1 MGLFGSGANNRR
13 LAMTIRNRLHISTL
27 MLGTF
32 AGAALLPAYA
42 AADDAQ
48 TERMQR
54 QIDALQRQLQSLQK
68 QVSESKK
75 ASREA
80 PAAQAAQVPAAPGGT
95 YAQAGGSTPLK
106 APMALPAGVKMTWG
120 GFLAAEGVYRQHNT
134 VSDIGTPFT
143 SIPYPFSPQYNE
155 PEFHGTARQSRI
167 SLLVEGG
174 LDPVQ
179 KLAGYYEMDFLG
191 VGVTSNYNQSN
202 SWAPRLRQGYLT
214 YDNSDLGFHF
224 LAGQAWSLLT
234 QNTVGITPRKEN
246 IPLTI
251 DANYVAGFD
260 YTRNWQIRAVKD
272 FGPTVSLGLSIENPA
287 SQVYA
292 SAGAIANGGSLNGLI
307 VNWANAGNSFLG
319 SGGFANN
326 FNTETAPDIIAKAA
340 FDPGWGHYE
349 VFGLARF
356 FTDSVFTCNPLLVP
370 ASGVCPFTTAN
381 VGNASS
387 HVTVGEGVGGSVLL
401 PVVPQYLDLQGSV
414 LYGKGIGRY
423 GASQLSDVVVAS
435 DGTLSPITA
444 WHAMVGAV
452 GHPWAGLDIYTY
464 AGTERANGNIFSS
477 AAGPTGFGLTTLN
490 NAGCG
495 IVTGASFTGGTSNCA
510 AVNKEVDV
518 LTLGFWQNLYKGD
531 YGRVATGLQY
541 EYVRR
546 KSFDGVPGPVST
558 NDNVVMSSLR
568 YYPF

>member
-1 MGLFGSGANNRR
+1 
-13 LAMTIRNRLHISTL
+13 MTIKNRLHL
-27 MLGTF
+27 VLLAAF
-32 AGAALLPAYA
+32 AGATLVPAYA
-42 AADDAQ
+42 VADDAQ
-48 TERMQR
+48 SERLQR
-54 QIDALQRQLQSLQK
+54 QIDALQSQLQSLQK
-68 QVSESKK
+68 QVSETKK
-75 ASREA
+75 VQREA
-80 PAAQAAQVPAAPGGT
+80 SAQATQAPAVAAGG
-95 YAQAGGSTPLK
+95 YAQAGGPRLPMK
-106 APMALPAGVKMTWG
+106 APIALPGGVKMTWG

-134 VSDIGTPFT
+134 VSDMGTPFT
-143 SIPYPFSPQYNE
+143 SIPYPFSLQYSE
-155 PEFHGTARQSRI
+155 PEFRGSARQSRI
-167 SLLVEGG
+167 SLLVEGA

-191 VGVTSNYNQSN
+191 TGITSNYNQSN

-214 YDNSDLGFHF
+214 YDNSDWGFHL
-224 LAGQAWSLLT
+224 LAGQSWSLLT

-251 DANYVAGFD
+251 DANYIAGFD
-260 YTRNWQIRAVKD
+260 YTRNWQVRLVKD
-272 FGPTVSLGLSIENPA
+272 FGSFASAGISIENPA

-326 FNTETAPDIIAKAA
+326 FNTETAPDIIGKVA

-349 VFGLARF
+349 VLALARF
-356 FTDSVFTCNPLLVP
+356 FTDSIFTCNPALVP
-370 ASGVCPFTTAN
+370 ASGVCPTTTAN
-381 VGNASS
+381 IGSANS

-401 PVVPQYLDLQGSV
+401 PVVPKLLDLQGSV
-414 LYGKGIGRY
+414 LYGRGIGRY

-444 WHAMVGAV
+444 IHAMVGAV
-452 GHPWAGLDIYTY
+452 AHPWAGLDIYGY
-464 AGTERANGNIFSS
+464 AGIEKADSNVFTS
-477 AAGPTGFGLTTLN
+477 AAGPVGFGVTSLN

-510 AVNKEVDV
+510 AVNKEVDMV
-518 LTLGFWQNLYKGD
+518 AAGFWQNLYKGD

-541 EYVRR
+541 EYIRR

-558 NDNVVMSSLR
+558 NDNVVLSSLR